1 MVCGRCLSALGA
13 LPTGISEHKGSEH
26 PATSSDYLVKY
37 DVRGIFLTE
46 TLKPRPPSLP
56 QKHKKEKKSLSK
68 PGQDLHLKSK
78 KIGLRR
84 TGPKSRNRHPFW
96 AAPRCRFYDTFTS
109 TSSPTGPNRGSC
121 KTLGKHGLLLR
132 EKLSWG
138 PSVLPLFVTNLQG
151 SPPAS
156 EYLATGRGL
165 GWVFNTFLKKIFFWK
180 IQRKPR
186 KE

>member
-1 MVCGRCLSALGA
+1 MVCGRCLSVLGA

-56 QKHKKEKKSLSK
+56 QKNKKEKKSLSK

-109 TSSPTGPNRGSC
+109 TSSPTGPNQGSC
-121 KTLGKHGLLLR
+121 KTLGKHGRLLR
-132 EKLSWG
+132 EKPTWG
-138 PSVLPLFVTNLQG
+138 PSVLPLFVTIYRVARLPQ
-151 SPPAS
+151 STWP
-156 EYLATGRGL
+156 LAEALAG
-165 GWVFNTFLKKIFFWK
+165 FSI
-180 IQRKPR
+180 PS
-186 KE
+186 